1 MLVRENASTTEAIGT
16 FDFSD
21 LNSYLLLVVGL
32 AHPDQEQK
40 DEFTELA
47 HKARSGIPI
56 PLKDIHEVGRRDTPV
71 LLPESSTLPHA
82 VKILASGVHRIL
94 VVKEGTKNVL
104 GVLTQLR
111 LVRFFWEYG
120 RQFPA
125 IEQLFPYALQ
135 DLHVG
140 SKAVRSIKC
149 VACPS

>member
-1 MLVRENASTTEAIGT
+1 M
-16 FDFSD
+16 
-21 LNSYLLLVVGL
+21 GL

-40 DEFTELA
+40 DEFTDLA

-82 VKILASGVHRIL
+82 VEIFASGVHRIL

-135 DLHVG
+135 ELNVG

-149 VACPS
+149 VPLNYSGGNLADQDPAATAL